1 MFRTFLLLLLL
12 LLWLLS
18 LWLLLLPLRLLLL
31 LPRPLLLLHGG
42 FCSLKYLC
50 SKLTPAP
57 VAVFDAAE
65 IGDEDDDDAGS
76 P

>member
-1 MFRTFLLLLLL
+1 MLLLL
-12 LLWLLS
+12 LLWLLL

-31 LPRPLLLLHGG
+31 LPRPLLLIHGG
-42 FCSLKYLC
+42 FCSLKYLR
-50 SKLTPAP
+50 SKPTPAP

-65 IGDEDDDDAGS
+65 MENDYDDDAGS